1 MFLEPLIRRN
11 RALVETAIELHQAAK
26 IPAGS
31 FVLDLDAMQA
41 NAAAIATE
49 ARKFGLAV
57 FAMTKQFGRNP
68 PAMAALKAGGIDK
81 FVAVDMACARPIKRN
96 GFGLGHIGHLVQI
109 PRAEAAEAAGMAADY
124 WTLFNLEKAREADA
138 ACRAVGRRQRI
149 LLRIH
154 APQDK
159 FYSGHEGGFAVEGL
173 PAAIDEIKRMSGL
186 ELAGITTFPALLF
199 DELKQAVTPTHNLS
213 TLERTAAMLRQAGLT
228 NIEINAPG
236 TNSTTVLKTL
246 AEAGATQV
254 EPGHALTGTTP
265 LHAVR
270 DLPEV
275 PAVLHVSEVSHFYG
289 GRAYFFGGGLYID
302 PIFPDYPVQAVVGR
316 DRSALA
322 RRARAL
328 IPPPHMIDYYG
339 QLDADDHPDIKV
351 GDSVVLGFRPQ
362 VFFTRALAAP
372 IAGAATGA
380 PVVKGIWSGDGRPAE
395 GPWLRPS

>member
-11 RALVETAIELHQAAK
+11 RALVETAIELHQSGK
-26 IPAGS
+26 VPAGS

-41 NAAAIATE
+41 NAEVIAAE
-49 ARKFGLAV
+49 AKRLGLAV

-68 PAMAALKAGGIDK
+68 PAMAALQTGGVDK

-96 GFGLGHIGHLVQI
+96 GFQLGHIGHLVQI
-109 PRAEAAEAAGMAADY
+109 PRAEAAEAAGMAADF
-124 WTLFNLEKAREADA
+124 WTLFNLEKTREAAA
-138 ACRAVGRRQRI
+138 ACRAVGRRQRV

-154 APQDK
+154 APQDR
-159 FYSGHEGGFAVEGL
+159 FYSGHEGGFAVDEL
-173 PAAIDEIKRMSGL
+173 PKAIDEIRRLDGL

-199 DELKQAVTPTHNLS
+199 DGAKQAVLPTHNLS
-213 TLERTAAMLRQAGLT
+213 TLERTAAMLRQAGLAKV
-228 NIEINAPG
+228 EINAPG
-236 TNSTTVLKTL
+236 TNSVITLKTL

-316 DRSALA
+316 DGSALA
-322 RRARAL
+322 KRVRAL

-339 QLDADDHPDIKV
+339 QLDAADHPQIKV

-362 VFFTRALAAP
+362 VFFTRAPAAP
-372 IAGAATGA
+372 VAGIAKGA
-380 PVVKGIWSGDGRPAE
+380 PVLKGIWSGDGRPAE
-395 GPWLRPS
+395 GLRPS